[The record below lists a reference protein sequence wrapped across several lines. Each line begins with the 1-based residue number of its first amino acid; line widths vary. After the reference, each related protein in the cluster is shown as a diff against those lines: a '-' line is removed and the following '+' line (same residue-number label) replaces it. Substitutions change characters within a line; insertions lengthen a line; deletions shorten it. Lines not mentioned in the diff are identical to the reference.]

1 MILSFDSI
9 IEHNILTVHYTV
21 IFFMTQ
27 SDDLSVRV
35 VQLEALIRQI
45 SQKHK
50 DEVQVYRIMS

>member
-1 MILSFDSI
+1 
-9 IEHNILTVHYTV
+9 
-21 IFFMTQ
+21 MTQ

-50 DEVQVYRIMS
+50 DEVQVYGITS